1 MKYFDLGEIQ
11 LTDAVAKTLPNI
23 PFFGLRFT
31 GERFDC
37 GTKTGF
43 VAANLSY
50 ALERKDLGEDIKNYL
65 QERIFLK
72 QNFK

>member
-1 MKYFDLGEIQ
+1 MLKLQYKVLSTYSQIEH
-11 LTDAVAKTLPNI
+11 NI

-43 VAANLSY
+43 VAANLAY

-65 QERIFLK
+65 QERICLK